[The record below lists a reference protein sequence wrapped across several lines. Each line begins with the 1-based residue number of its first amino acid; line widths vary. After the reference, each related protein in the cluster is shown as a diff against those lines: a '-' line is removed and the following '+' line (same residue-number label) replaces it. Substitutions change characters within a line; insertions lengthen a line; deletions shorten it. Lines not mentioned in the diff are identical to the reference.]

1 MPYIIAYTWQA
12 DTHSVE
18 DTRAAYEIG
27 MLKVNNQHLY
37 ALDVNLFDE
46 AGLPF
51 NLEDCEGNLIRP
63 VFDTDEAAEP
73 VRPHSD
79 HRAASN
85 DRKALELQIAQQ
97 SRDAWGAGLWP
108 V

>member
-1 MPYIIAYTWQA
+1 MPNIIAYTWQA
-12 DTHSVE
+12 DSHSV
-18 DTRAAYEIG
+18 DATRTAYETG
-27 MLKVNNQHLY
+27 VLRVNNQHPY
-37 ALDVNLFDE
+37 ALDVRVFDE

-51 NLEDCEGNLIRP
+51 NLEDSDGNLIHP
-63 VFDTDEAAEP
+63 VFDTDEVAES

-79 HRAASN
+79 RKAVAN
-85 DRKALELQIAQQ
+85 DRKALELQVAQQ